1 MLQDSF
7 IIELGVDQIAF
18 DSSVRKR
25 GSDYRIT
32 LDFKLNI
39 NDKI

>member
-1 MLQDSF
+1 M
-7 IIELGVDQIAF
+7 IELGVDQLVF

-32 LDFKLNI
+32 LDFKINI